1 MSFSLGPGPL
11 HFKGVLHMVTFTKR
25 FLFAALASS
34 LVLPVY
40 AQDSMG
46 PTVAVSAMLSA
57 ASEVPANAST
67 GMGTLDAS
75 FDKDTHVLRYSVS
88 CVGLT
93 GPMQGWYCHSPV
105 VWRAQFRVVQ
115 S

>member
-1 MSFSLGPGPL
+1 
-11 HFKGVLHMVTFTKR
+11 MVTFTKR

-93 GPMQGWYCHSPV
+93 GPVKAGHFHGPAMAGTNAGVVLPFAGSLESPI
-105 VWRAQFRVVQ
+105 
-115 S
+115 